1 MVSIMDLFGWVGA
14 FVSICFFSSPI
25 LKFIQLIKKKIQYK
39 DINILI
45 ILGNYISSIVWLI
58 YGYKISCTQLIV
70 CYSIGAFISLI
81 WLWIYLIKMGKKQ
94 ITLTLIYALIL
105 SALTFSLYITLAI
118 IINDKDTL
126 GEVCF
131 IVCSLSYISP
141 TQLLIKV
148 LNKKD
153 YRIIPIISAIISGL
167 GFGSWTIFGLFQFSA
182 TIIIPNLV
190 GFIFSAAQII
200 LYRVYKNKRP
210 LEEEIGNIST
220 SVIGAVKN
228 VVERTV
234 EIANNINQKTQNDTS
249 KENGQTTNT
258 NNALEV
264 TKYGRAAS
272 VSFLTISEAEFIKN
286 TLNDKNYLK
295 NYVGLSPMYKKK
307 DKIDKLKVLVMAMA
321 LDLEMFENAYLSS
334 VIHNQIA
341 NALKIKFSTRLFAES
356 TLDIISSGEA
366 IEKLDKKYQDAIIAL
381 QSDFMQ
387 CKCQERPFCQCMQR
401 GISEVIINE
410 RLKGKDPQDISNKLF
425 RKYQI
430 QVYPGDI
437 FSWLDN
443 YVKNLDAIRRIAKSF
458 DKNNIV
464 KKTNYLIKK
473 IENG

>member
-14 FVSICFFSSPI
+14 FVSICFLSSPI

-81 WLWIYLIKMGKKQ
+81 WLWIYLINMGKKK

-258 NNALEV
+258 NAALEV
-264 TKYGRAAS
+264 
-272 VSFLTISEAEFIKN
+272 
-286 TLNDKNYLK
+286 
-295 NYVGLSPMYKKK
+295 KK
-307 DKIDKLKVLVMAMA
+307 DNN
-321 LDLEMFENAYLSS
+321 EMNFDTNNVTNQNQTEESKNN
-334 VIHNQIA
+334 NQI
-341 NALKIKFSTRLFAES
+341 
-356 TLDIISSGEA
+356 G
-366 IEKLDKKYQDAIIAL
+366 
-381 QSDFMQ
+381 DFD
-387 CKCQERPFCQCMQR
+387 F
-401 GISEVIINE
+401 NT
-410 RLKGKDPQDISNKLF
+410 DDTPQNN
-425 RKYQI
+425 Q
-430 QVYPGDI
+430 
-437 FSWLDN
+437 N
-443 YVKNLDAIRRIAKSF
+443 
-458 DKNNIV
+458 NNIQ
-464 KKTNYLIKK
+464 NNPDINNN
-473 IENG
+473 I